1 MFRTRALCIISLI
14 LVLLAGQAVAGSL
27 GKGIKAGI
35 SYSQVT
41 NDNIGD
47 SDHKLGVVAGV
58 SVSYDLLPGLALQ
71 PELLYVQQGGRW
83 DINVVEGGSIVS
95 NAELTWKLNYLQLP
109 VLARVNL
116 PLLGAF
122 LPTLIAGPALS
133 VKTSSTYEIEDGD
146 SLVSSGDVD
155 DLASTD
161 LSLILGVG
169 FKVGAGPAGIV
180 VDARYNLGSTNL
192 NDSDGDAT
200 INNRGFQVLAGFQ
213 F

>member
-1 MFRTRALCIISLI
+1 MFRPRAICIISLI
-14 LVLLAGQAVAGSL
+14 LVLLAGQALAGGL

-35 SYSQVT
+35 SYSKVT
-41 NDNIGD
+41 NDNVGD
-47 SDHKLGVVAGV
+47 SDHKAGVAAGV
-58 SVSYDLLPGLALQ
+58 SVSYDLLPGITLQ

-83 DINVVEGGSIVS
+83 DVNVLDGGAIVS
-95 NAELTWKLNYLQLP
+95 NAELTWQLNYLQVP

-133 VKTSSTYEIEDGD
+133 VKTASTYELEEGD
-146 SLVSSGDVD
+146 AMISSGDVD

-161 LSLILGVG
+161 LSLIVGVG
-169 FKVGAGPAGIV
+169 FKVGAGPAGFV

-192 NDSDGDAT
+192 NDTDSDVT

>member
-1 MFRTRALCIISLI
+1 MFRPRAIGIISLI
-14 LVLLAGQAVAGSL
+14 LVLLAGQALAGGL

-35 SYSQVT
+35 SYSKVT
-41 NDNIGD
+41 NDAVGD
-47 SDHKLGVVAGV
+47 SDYKAGVAAGV
-58 SVSYDLLPGLALQ
+58 SVSYDLLPGITLQ

-83 DINVVEGGSIVS
+83 DVNVLDGGAIVS
-95 NAELTWKLNYLQLP
+95 NAELTWKLNYLQVP

-133 VKTSSTYEIEDGD
+133 VKTASTYEIEEGD
-146 SLVSSGDVD
+146 ALISSGDVD
-155 DLASTD
+155 DLVSTD
-161 LSLILGVG
+161 LSLIVGVG
-169 FKVGAGPAGIV
+169 FKVGAGPAGFV

-192 NDSDGDAT
+192 NDTDSDVT

>member
-1 MFRTRALCIISLI
+1 MFRSRPLCIIALI
-14 LVLLAGQAVAGSL
+14 LVLLAGQALAGPL

-35 SYSQVT
+35 SYSKVT
-41 NDNIGD
+41 NDNVGD
-47 SDHKLGVVAGV
+47 SDHKMGVAAGI
-58 SVSYDLLPGLALQ
+58 SISYNLLPGLSLQ

-83 DINVVEGGSIVS
+83 DINILDGGSIVG
-95 NAELTWKLNYLQLP
+95 NGELTWKLNYLQVP

-116 PLLGAF
+116 PVVGAF

-133 VKTSSTYEIEDGD
+133 IKTASTYETEQGG
-146 SLVSSGDVD
+146 SLVSSGDLD
-155 DLASTD
+155 DIKSTD
-161 LSLILGVG
+161 LSLIVGVG

-192 NDSDGDAT
+192 NDTDADVT

>member
-1 MFRTRALCIISLI
+1 MLRSRPLCIITLI
-14 LVLLAGQAVAGSL
+14 LVLLAGQALAGPL

-35 SYSQVT
+35 SYSKVT
-41 NDNIGD
+41 NDNVGD
-47 SDHKLGVVAGV
+47 SDHKMGVAAGI
-58 SVSYDLLPGLALQ
+58 SISYDLLPGITLQ

-83 DINVVEGGSIVS
+83 DINILDGGTIVG
-95 NAELTWKLNYLQLP
+95 NGELTWKLNYLQVP

-116 PLLGAF
+116 PVVGAF

-133 VKTSSTYEIEDGD
+133 IKTASTYETEQGG
-146 SLVSSGDVD
+146 SLVSSGDLD

-161 LSLILGVG
+161 LSLIVGVG

-192 NDSDGDAT
+192 NDTDADVT

>member
-1 MFRTRALCIISLI
+1 MFRSRTLLTAT
-14 LVLLAGQAVAGSL
+14 LVLALLVGPAVAGPL
-27 GKGIKAGI
+27 GKGLKAGI
-35 SYSQVT
+35 SYSKIT
-41 NDNIGD
+41 NDSTGD
-47 SDHKLGVVAGV
+47 SDHKLGFAAGL
-58 SVSYDLLPGLALQ
+58 SVSYDLLPGLTLQ

-83 DINVVEGGSIVS
+83 DVNVVEGGTIVS
-95 NAELTWKLNYLQLP
+95 NADLTWKLNYVQVP

-122 LPTLIAGPALS
+122 LPTLIGGPALS
-133 VKTSSTYEIEDGD
+133 FKAASTFDLEDGD
-146 SLVSSGDVD
+146 SLIASGDVD

-161 LSLILGVG
+161 LSLIVGLG
-169 FKVGAGPAGIV
+169 FKVGAGPAGFV

-192 NDSDGDAT
+192 NDTDSEVT